1 MTSARKEHS
10 VTTFQADWLSNESY
24 KLWVRKI
31 ADNPNNAY
39 CILCKRTIDITTGGS
54 TALDSHQRGKKHSE
68 IVQKQKEDRIGS
80 FFGKP
85 TIEAAVENETAESVA
100 ETESTSSKL
109 SNHIPYVVDDVL
121 DAEIIW
127 CLHMVKSHLS
137 YRSCDPMPNIFKR
150 MFKNSPVAQK
160 FKMKKDKAKYMIV
173 HGLYP
178 AFKEKLEARISSSP
192 WFSVSFD
199 ESLNRH
205 QQECQMDVNIRFWDS
220 EKKIA
225 QSVYYDSKFLLRP
238 NAPNLKEAIFD
249 SIKALSLGKFL
260 HLAMDGPSTNWNVLE
275 FVNEYLID
283 NGFVKTINIGSC
295 SLHILH
301 GAFQTG
307 IQKTG

>member
-1 MTSARKEHS
+1 
-10 VTTFQADWLSNESY
+10 
-24 KLWVRKI
+24 
-31 ADNPNNAY
+31 
-39 CILCKRTIDITTGGS
+39 
-54 TALDSHQRGKKHSE
+54 
-68 IVQKQKEDRIGS
+68 
-80 FFGKP
+80 
-85 TIEAAVENETAESVA
+85 
-100 ETESTSSKL
+100 
-109 SNHIPYVVDDVL
+109 
-121 DAEIIW
+121 
-127 CLHMVKSHLS
+127 
-137 YRSCDPMPNIFKR
+137 

-173 HGLYP
+173 YSLYP
-178 AFKEKLEARISSSP
+178 AFKEKLEVCISSSQ

-225 QSVYYDSKFLLRP
+225 QAVYYDSKFLLRP

-295 SLHILH
+295 SSHILH

-307 IQKTG
+307 IQKTGWNMGKVLRAVFKIFDESPARRDVYLQDGTSEKFPLKLCVTRWIEDQKVADQALEVWTSVVATVKYWEGLTKSKQPQNNKSYDTLVEHQHDLLIPAKLHYFSFIAGILKP